1 MKLELKPTLK
11 RMACIALLA
20 ALGPLLAVA
29 ESKPGA
35 DPLAGAFFPPELVL
49 LAKDRIAMTP
59 EQWQVFQA
67 RMEQTK
73 PRSDELRA
81 RLEHETA
88 ALAAIAKQ
96 EHVDEAALMAQFDR
110 VLDVERELKHL
121 HLGVVMAIKNL
132 LTSGQQA
139 QLRQLAQDGGA
150 QLAADARGR
159 LTAKVERVKQ
169 AAQKWGQSGRD
180 PAPIAKTMTDKVKP
194 LIEAGKIVEAEAELD
209 RLLEQLKPDTK

>member
-1 MKLELKPTLK
+1 MKLQPKPTLK
-11 RMACIALLA
+11 RIACIVLLA
-20 ALGPLLAVA
+20 VLGPLLAAA
-29 ESKPGA
+29 EAKPA
-35 DPLAGAFFPPELVL
+35 PDPLAGAFFSPEMVL
-49 LAKDRIAMTP
+49 LAKDRIALTP
-59 EQWQVFQA
+59 EQWQAFQT

-81 RLEHETA
+81 RLEHETGALA
-88 ALAAIAKQ
+88 ALANQAHA
-96 EHVDEAALMAQFDR
+96 DEAALVAQLDR

-121 HLGVVMAIKNL
+121 HLGVMTAIKKL
-132 LTSGQQA
+132 LTPGQQA

-159 LTAKVERVKQ
+159 LTAKVARVKQ

-180 PAPIAKTMTDKVKP
+180 PSSIAKTMTDKVKP

>member
-1 MKLELKPTLK
+1 MKLDPRPTLK
-11 RMACIALLA
+11 RIACIALLA
-20 ALGPLLAVA
+20 ALGPLLAAA
-29 ESKPGA
+29 ESKPTA
-35 DPLAGAFFPPELVL
+35 DPLAGAFFSPELVL
-49 LAKDRIAMTP
+49 LAKDRIALTP
-59 EQWQVFQA
+59 EQWQAFQA

-81 RLEHETA
+81 RLERETA
-88 ALAAIAKQ
+88 ALAALAKQ
-96 EHVDEAALMAQFDR
+96 ERVDETALVAQFDR

-121 HLGVVMAIKNL
+121 HLGVVVVIKNL
-132 LTSGQQA
+132 LTPGQQA

-150 QLAADARGR
+150 QLAEDARHR

-180 PAPIAKTMTDKVKP
+180 PASIAKTMTDKIKP

-209 RLLEQLKPDTK
+209 RLLEQLKPDAK